1 MNAQDTVN
9 IFVKVI
15 LLLGIVGFIIF
26 MVVSTRE
33 PKSLDVPEYVFTE
46 LEKRSVQSYSVELA
60 YVAKDSKGKIY
71 IVRRRSHEDI

>member
-1 MNAQDTVN
+1 MTAQDTVN

-15 LLLGIVGFIIF
+15 IVLGIVGFIIF

-33 PKSLDVPEYVFTE
+33 PKSLDVPEYVHNE
-46 LEKRSVQSYSVELA
+46 LQKRDVGSYSVELA

-71 IVRRRSHEDI
+71 IVKRREHD

>member
-1 MNAQDTVN
+1 M
-9 IFVKVI
+9 
-15 LLLGIVGFIIF
+15 LGIVGFIIF

-71 IVRRRSHEDI
+71 IVKRRSHD